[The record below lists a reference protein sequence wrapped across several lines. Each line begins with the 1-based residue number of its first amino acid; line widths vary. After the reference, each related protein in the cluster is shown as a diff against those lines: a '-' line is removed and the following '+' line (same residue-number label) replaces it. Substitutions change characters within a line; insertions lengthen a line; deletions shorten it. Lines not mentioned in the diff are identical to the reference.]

1 MAVTLNLGS
10 KVIYSGESTTLT
22 ATVTGK
28 TLTKAVFSYWV
39 DGITSSKVSV
49 NMTRSGAT
57 ATIDLKTVFNA
68 AYNLDEI
75 EFVYQVEVAYLS
87 KNAEKVTSGN
97 VTTTTTETQTDF
109 SNQQSVIFRSATN
122 KALKVKE
129 TTNLEH
135 PIFSTRRSGELVGGI
150 GESVTPVGGTTYS
163 YFYQYNYVNNNAKY
177 FIDNFEQVTAKVDSK
192 NELLPLVDVTH
203 PLASKVRVKT
213 PKGIKAV
220 AQKTANFKNRGG
232 ATSKFYGDVTKA
244 TTTYSS
250 QISGYYKDTYIT
262 SSPSYSYLSGSK
274 ANYAPKYYYYSY
286 GSTTTVGQYGTYQ
299 YSYSQGRGYQGN
311 DRYYYYY
318 RYYYGVKSYQ
328 KYGYHYVPNMSSGYY
343 RYTYTVYIY
352 RTYSDQSCQYYYY
365 YHYTYNHKYIS
376 YQYYTGY
383 TIVQH
388 YSYQTRGGYSNVRG
402 TYYKYYKLL
411 ATAYGYKSYAYAS
424 SYYSQSHTV
433 GYGYYHKKVGP
444 VNDSAAYMYN
454 VQYTYTAYGYKYY
467 YYYYTKG
474 YTTTTSASNG
484 YYITGYT
491 NTYGYKYKHNYGYYY
506 KPTYT
511 NVANTSYSKYY
522 YTK

>member
-22 ATVTGK
+22 ATVAGK
-28 TLTKAVFSYWV
+28 TLTKAVFTYWV

-49 NMTRSGAT
+49 NMTRNGAT
-57 ATIDLKTVFNA
+57 ATIDLKTVFN

-109 SNQQSVIFRSATN
+109 SNQQSVIFRSTTN

-135 PIFSTRRSGELVGGI
+135 PFFATRNNG
-150 GESVTPVGGTTYS
+150 
-163 YFYQYNYVNNNAKY
+163 FVNGALKNANAKT
-177 FIDNFEQVTAKVDSK
+177 FTDNFEQATAKVDNK

-250 QISGYYKDTYIT
+250 QISGYSKDTYIT
-262 SSPSYSYLSGSK
+262 SSPSYSYLSSSK

-286 GSTTTVGQYGTYQ
+286 GSTTNASTSDKTSGTRYGYYYYNYTYRYYGGSTLSGYSSYSVQ
-299 YSYSQGRGYQGN
+299 LYAYHTEPSGYGYYRYGYTAYKYISGYYSRYSYYYY
-311 DRYYYYY
+311 YYYYY
-318 RYYYGVKSYQ
+318 RYTSGYYYYNQ
-328 KYGYHYVPNMSSGYY
+328 KYGTSS
-343 RYTYTVYIY
+343 
-352 RTYSDQSCQYYYY
+352 
-365 YHYTYNHKYIS
+365 
-376 YQYYTGY
+376 
-383 TIVQH
+383 
-388 YSYQTRGGYSNVRG
+388 
-402 TYYKYYKLL
+402 
-411 ATAYGYKSYAYAS
+411 
-424 SYYSQSHTV
+424 
-433 GYGYYHKKVGP
+433 GYGYYKTSGALYRYSNPAKQ
-444 VNDSAAYMYN
+444 
-454 VQYTYTAYGYKYY
+454 QYSTGGFYYVYGHTEGYGAYGYRSYITSYRYATNTAGYSTRYYAVYKYYYAYGVDHYPNPASYTYY
-467 YYYYTKG
+467 YYYYYYYNYTKG
-474 YTTTTSASNG
+474 YTATTSASNG

-511 NVANTSYSKYY
+511 NVANTTYSKYY

>member
-22 ATVTGK
+22 ATVSGK

-57 ATIDLKTVFNA
+57 ATIDLKTVFN

-135 PIFSTRRSGELVGGI
+135 PFFATRNNG
-150 GESVTPVGGTTYS
+150 
-163 YFYQYNYVNNNAKY
+163 FVNGALKNANAKT
-177 FIDNFEQVTAKVDSK
+177 FTDNFEQATAKVDNK

-250 QISGYYKDTYIT
+250 QISGYSKDTYIT
-262 SSPSYSYLSGSK
+262 SSPSYSYLSSSK

-286 GSTTTVGQYGTYQ
+286 RSTTTVGQYGTYQ
-299 YSYSQGRGYQGN
+299 YSYSQGRGYVGN

-318 RYYYGVKSYQ
+318 RYYYSVESYQ
-328 KYGYHYVPNMSSGYY
+328 RYKYHYIPNIDSGYY
-343 RYTYTVYIY
+343 KYTYTAYQSRQY
-352 RTYSDQSCQYYYY
+352 TNHTNRYYHYSGYYYY
-365 YHYTYNHKYIS
+365 YYKYVAYS
-376 YQYYTGY
+376 YYTGY
-383 TIVQH
+383 TTVQG
-388 YSYQTRGGYSNVRG
+388 YRYSNPARQYYTSG
-402 TYYKYYKLL
+402 LIYTYGYYYVSG
-411 ATAYGYKSYAYAS
+411 TAYGYKFYSYIK
-424 SYYSQSHTV
+424 SYYSSPHST
-433 GYGYYHKKVGP
+433 GYGYYHKNIGP
-444 VNDSAAYMYN
+444 EKTSSSYTYN

-467 YYYYTKG
+467 YYYYTRG
-474 YTTTTSASNG
+474 YTTTISASNG
-484 YYITGYT
+484 YYYIAGYT